1 MKTVVVEAFHGLPGP
16 KFDSKESSSNIVSC
30 AQWVPMFELLFYNTL
45 FGPGLMWL

>member
-1 MKTVVVEAFHGLPGP
+1 MKTVVVEAFYGLPGP
-16 KFDSKESSSNIVSC
+16 KFDSKESPSNIVSC